1 MQPTRAI
8 VFDAFG
14 TLIRYTTR
22 PAPYGHLVD
31 AAGRPVDRIAC
42 LTRDVPLATLASEI
56 GVGDKLDVILPDLA
70 EELSGLRLFPEVPDV
85 LAKARAAGLRLA
97 VCSNLAYEYGQRL
110 NYKIR
115 YECGL

>member
-1 MQPTRAI
+1 MKPTRAI

-42 LTRDVPLATLASEI
+42 LTRDVPLATLAVELGGESSLGI
-56 GVGDKLDVILPDLA
+56 MGADLA
-70 EELSGLRLFPEVPDV
+70 ERQSGLRE
-85 LAKARAAGLRLA
+85 
-97 VCSNLAYEYGQRL
+97 
-110 NYKIR
+110 
-115 YECGL
+115 